1 MHLDK
6 IIGNFFGGLMVCTL
20 DFGLTGLGS
29 SPNWDIVLGKTIFFQ
44 SDQHKKELCYF
55 FDSVNNIKSHL
66 DICGI
71 EFLFHDLLEYR
82 KGRFASFSKCHGL
95 KQCKQK

>member
-29 SPNWDIVLGKTIFFQ
+29 NPNWDIVLGKTIFFQ
-44 SDQHKKELCYF
+44 TTNIKK
-55 FDSVNNIKSHL
+55 NNIML
-66 DICGI
+66 
-71 EFLFHDLLEYR
+71 FL
-82 KGRFASFSKCHGL
+82 
-95 KQCKQK
+95 